1 MTLDGCLL
9 NCRTRQMC
17 LLWVI
22 PMRDLL
28 PLLRRNP
35 ALYHKAVQQAVPAV
49 PFDYLAINPIG
60 VGYHLTYP
68 STRCCLPVC
77 KSQVCSCQCV

>member
-1 MTLDGCLL
+1 
-9 NCRTRQMC
+9 MC

-35 ALYHKAVQQAVPAV
+35 GLYHKAVQQAVPNV

-60 VGYHLTYP
+60 VCYHLTYSP
-68 STRCCLPVC
+68 TRCCLLVC
-77 KSQVCSCQCV
+77 KLQLFPSLRLE